1 MEFILR
7 VDSKGRILIPS
18 EVRSMLNI
26 KGVVRA
32 RIEDGKLIIEPI
44 KDPIDLLVSSVVRGT
59 TDVEKEIRGLRR
71 AALEE
76 VVKRVEERWSS

>member
-1 MEFILR
+1 LEFILR